1 MLEFFFEKVYIK
13 LTLLYEDGKKDE
25 MLTDG
30 KEDSILS
37 ILNSK
42 EIEEYIKKDHPDFDM
57 ISFV

>member
-1 MLEFFFEKVYIK
+1 
-13 LTLLYEDGKKDE
+13 